1 MTAGTRFSGKRRLA
15 LAGFGATALAAAGA
29 AFARAAADGPAS
41 VPVAVPSKGASRE
54 PPARVVVLDWP
65 LTEVVLSLGVVPVG
79 VSRPAWYAKLDG
91 VPALPPSV
99 VDTGLLYQP
108 NFEVLAELKP
118 ELIVITPWHA
128 PLRGLLE
135 RIAPTLTVQL
145 FGPGIDV
152 YPAVQAATRK
162 LADTLGRGAAADA
175 LFARADAGLV
185 DARAR
190 LAGFRATRRPLYLL
204 RPIDDRHIAVFG
216 RNSLFGGVLDALGI
230 DNAWQD
236 AADPQGMTEA
246 DLGALAKHADAQVVT
261 IGVPPGVAAQL
272 ARSPLWGALPF
283 VRQNRVQHIGPLPA
297 LGGVVASMR
306 CAASLANALE
316 GVTT

>member
-1 MTAGTRFSGKRRLA
+1 MTERLRFSGRRRLA
-15 LAGFGATALAAAGA
+15 LAGLGAAALAASGA
-29 AFARAAADGPAS
+29 PFASAAAARSDARATVGAS
-41 VPVAVPSKGASRE
+41 VASN
-54 PPARVVVLDWP
+54 PRVVVLDWP
-65 LTEVVLSLGVVPVG
+65 LTEVVLSLGVVPAG
-79 VSRPAWYAKLDG
+79 VSRPSWYAKLDG
-91 VPALPPSV
+91 VPPLPSSV

-108 NFEVLAELKP
+108 NFEVLESLKP

-128 PLRGLLE
+128 PLRVLLE

-152 YPAVQAATRK
+152 YPAVHAATRK
-162 LADTLGRGAAADA
+162 LAGALGRDAAADA
-175 LFARADAGLV
+175 LFARADAALA
-185 DARAR
+185 DASAR
-190 LAGFRATRRPLYLL
+190 LAAFRATARPLYLL

-216 RNSLFGGVLDALGI
+216 KNSLFGGVLGALGI
-230 DNAWQD
+230 DNAWQGIT
-236 AADPQGMTEA
+236 DPQGMTEA
-246 DLGALAKHADAQVVT
+246 DLGALAAHTDAQVVT

-283 VRQNRVQHIGPLPA
+283 VRQNRVRHIGPLPP

-306 CAASLANALE
+306 FADSLANALQ

>member
-1 MTAGTRFSGKRRLA
+1 
-15 LAGFGATALAAAGA
+15 
-29 AFARAAADGPAS
+29 
-41 VPVAVPSKGASRE
+41 
-54 PPARVVVLDWP
+54 
-65 LTEVVLSLGVVPVG
+65 LTEVVLSLGVVPAG
-79 VSRPAWYAKLDG
+79 VSRPSWYAKLDG
-91 VPALPPSV
+91 VPPLPSSV

-108 NFEVLAELKP
+108 NFEVLETLKP

-128 PLRGLLE
+128 PLRALLE

-152 YPAVQAATRK
+152 YPAVHAGTRK
-162 LADTLGRGAAADA
+162 LAAALGRDAAAHA
-175 LFARADAGLV
+175 LFARADAALA
-185 DARAR
+185 DASTR
-190 LAGFRATRRPLYLL
+190 LAAFRATGRPLYLL

-216 RNSLFGGVLDALGI
+216 KNSLFGGVLSALGI
-230 DNAWQD
+230 DNAWQGI
-236 AADPQGMTEA
+236 ADPQGMTEA
-246 DLGALAKHADAQVVT
+246 DLGALAQHTDAQVVT

-306 CAASLANALE
+306 FADSLANALQ